1 MQPLQVLG
9 PVLAQFAHGS
19 IHAHQVLHGALDFLI
34 QALPEKQIAQGGGQ
48 QGAATAIV
56 LFAIV
61 EKAVAQLGRGGQ
73 LHEAVFEAF
82 ELLDFLGDFI
92 SQHRDANT
100 LYRDHLCAILIARV
114 HDEFGHAGLCNVM
127 SQMDLKANWVSDIIF
142 EASDF
147 DNALF
152 KRHGTY
158 DDEIVEKARNTK
170 AMIELNKKIWRLR
183 RRYSNIIVDEV
194 MENKKVTE
202 VKED

>member
-1 MQPLQVLG
+1 
-9 PVLAQFAHGS
+9 
-19 IHAHQVLHGALDFLI
+19 
-34 QALPEKQIAQGGGQ
+34 
-48 QGAATAIV
+48 
-56 LFAIV
+56 
-61 EKAVAQLGRGGQ
+61 
-73 LHEAVFEAF
+73 
-82 ELLDFLGDFI
+82 
-92 SQHRDANT
+92 
-100 LYRDHLCAILIARV
+100 
-114 HDEFGHAGLCNVM
+114 M